1 MNLCVVE
8 KYQRSM
14 IHALKE
20 VQGDEN
26 IVGFYQTT
34 SVPLRPS
41 LVDTQATDYGKLR
54 HGGIVIVHGTVG
66 FFTRTRGIVTRGYII
81 DVLTLLYRPS
91 ASQPWHCVLPRLS
104 TNTKFPNGAQAEK
117 VYDTEVIIYSSTYR
131 RYLLPSFSASSKT
144 NSPFRRSSKSSL

>member
-1 MNLCVVE
+1 VNLCVVE

-34 SVPLRPS
+34 SVPLRQS

-54 HGGIVIVHGTVG
+54 HGGIVVVHGAPS
-66 FFTRTRGIVTRGYII
+66 FFVHTSIF
-81 DVLTLLYRPS
+81 
-91 ASQPWHCVLPRLS
+91 WLS
-104 TNTKFPNGAQAEK
+104 LEDLGC
-117 VYDTEVIIYSSTYR
+117 EVIPL
-131 RYLLPSFSASSKT
+131 RY
-144 NSPFRRSSKSSL
+144 